1 VDLTDAIR
9 DAFQQLVSR
18 AHQDERFK
26 CRLLA
31 DPIAA
36 AEEAG
41 IEVPYE
47 FKVSTT
53 IRVVQDTA
61 AVKHLVLPA
70 RPSAMPVALVTT
82 AEEDS

>member
-9 DAFQQLVSR
+9 DAFQQLVTR
-18 AHQDERFK
+18 AHHDERFK
-26 CRLLA
+26 RRLLA

-47 FKVSTT
+47 FKARTT
-53 IRVVQDTA
+53 IRVVEDTDE
-61 AVKHLVLPA
+61 VKHLVLPA
-70 RPSAMPVALVTT
+70 SP
-82 AEEDS
+82 

>member
-1 VDLTDAIR
+1 LTDAIR

-26 CRLLA
+26 RRLLA

-41 IEVPYE
+41 IAVPHE
-47 FKVSTT
+47 FKAHAT

-61 AVKHLVLPA
+61 SVKHLVLPSS
-70 RPSAMPVALVTT
+70 P
-82 AEEDS
+82 